1 MKPKG
6 KARMTSM
13 LKSGKALEIFS
24 VKESD
29 LKNFVQGAKQYG
41 KLISMSDK
49 GQLKLKLQSRDT
61 ALYRMADIVLK
72 LRSMDIA
79 MLKLEA
85 TLQMQDDNPED
96 AKSNFIEAMM
106 GTVQDIWGDESE

>member
-41 KLISMSDK
+41 KLMH
-49 GQLKLKLQSRDT
+49 GGT
-61 ALYRMADIVLK
+61 IV
-72 LRSMDIA
+72 D
-79 MLKLEA
+79 A
-85 TLQMQDDNPED
+85 TI
-96 AKSNFIEAMM
+96 IEAPTSYMLALIYQLVYVIAEM
-106 GTVQDIWGDESE
+106 LLKGLAAILFKQAQLNVKIRHTHPCYSGGHISGVFFD